1 MDVRSFEDK
10 NGATLAVVR
19 PRDDASSQLGAEIID
34 LVHLPS
40 GARPTPFAELNF
52 EEVPR
57 ARALDCDT
65 YNECLALAAR
75 VRWAGF
81 HCRQCPKA
89 CEGARLAAGG
99 EPHGSSAER
108 EDAPIIRLR

>member
-1 MDVRSFEDK
+1 VRSFEDS
-10 NGATLAVVR
+10 NGAPFAVVR
-19 PRDDASSQLGAEIID
+19 PRDERSTEAGAEIID

-40 GARPTPFAELNF
+40 GARPTPFAELDF

-57 ARALDCDT
+57 ARVLDCDT
-65 YNECLALAAR
+65 YNECLELAAR

-89 CEGARLAAGG
+89 CERTRLAAGG
-99 EPHGSSAER
+99 EPHGSSVER